1 MLSLPSLVRRDQS
14 TPGCTPWMH
23 LPTSSQTRSKNH
35 HRRSHLHRIASCFP
49 YNLRYM
55 YLNWFPRPRASL
67 PIGLARRIHAHRRVL
82 GYFNYPDPLCV
93 HSKQNSSHWPSPFE
107 STVTVTTPCISLTSC
122 PPHCNHRP
130 PPHPSPAALSL
141 KLCMALSYAHTRIS
155 YALPCV
161 VSCFIHYRLLFLL
174 GLVYT

>member
-1 MLSLPSLVRRDQS
+1 MVRRDQS
-14 TPGCTPWMH
+14 TPGCIPWMH
-23 LPTSSQTRSKNH
+23 LPTSNQIRSKNH
-35 HRRSHLHRIASCFP
+35 HRRSHPHRIASCFP

-93 HSKQNSSHWPSPFE
+93 HSKQNSSHWPRLFE

-130 PPHPSPAALSL
+130 PPIHPPQHYHSNFAWLSR
-141 KLCMALSYAHTRIS
+141 TRIHEFRTRYLVLFLVS
-155 YALPCV
+155 FII
-161 VSCFIHYRLLFLL
+161 VSCFCWAWFIHDD
-174 GLVYT
+174 